1 MKLRYLG
8 LWMAIFAIPGWVC
21 AQDIDMDD
29 FFSEDEEE
37 IDYTFATFKTT
48 RLVNGHSIEQVAK
61 GVLDFRISHRFG
73 PPTEGRPFYNFLG
86 LDQANIRLGFEY
98 GLTNGIMVGIGR
110 SKDPGKAYDGFVKMK
125 LLRQSKG
132 ARKMPIAL
140 SYFGSAVVK
149 TVDMV
154 LPSDSLEFPGSGRW
168 YYSHQLLI
176 AKKFNER
183 LSLQLTP
190 TIVHRNLV
198 KTREEAN
205 TVLALGAG
213 GRYMITGGVSL
224 NLEWFYVLPDQL
236 ADTYYNSFAIGFDIE
251 TGGHV
256 FQLHFTN
263 SVGMTE
269 PAFVTETSDPFEP
282 FQAPGI
288 RFGFNLSRVFTMVS
302 PH

>member
-1 MKLRYLG
+1 MKNWFLG
-8 LWMAIFAIPGWVC
+8 PLMVLLMTPFFSYS
-21 AQDIDMDD
+21 QDEIDIDD

-48 RLVNGHSIEQVAK
+48 RLVNGHSIEHVGK

-86 LDQANIRLGFEY
+86 LDQANIRLSLEY
-98 GLTNGIMVGIGR
+98 GIINGIMVGLGR
-110 SKDPGKAYDGFVKMK
+110 SKDPGKAIDGFVKAK

-132 ARKMPIAL
+132 ARKMPLAV
-140 SYFGSAVVK
+140 SYFGSAVRK
-149 TVDMV
+149 TADVV
-154 LPSDSLEFPGSGRW
+154 RSDSLEFPSSGRW
-168 YYSHQLLI
+168 YFTHQLLI

-183 LSLQLTP
+183 LSLQLAP
-190 TIVHRNLV
+190 TLIHRNLV

-205 TVLALGAG
+205 DVLSLGFG
-213 GRYMITGGVSL
+213 SRYMITGGVSL
-224 NLEWFYVLPDQL
+224 NLEWFYAMPDQL
-236 ADTYYNSFAIGFDIE
+236 AEGSYFNSFAIGFDIE

-263 SVGMTE
+263 AVGMTE
-269 PAFVTETSDPFEP
+269 PAFITETVDAFK
-282 FQAPGI
+282 APGI